1 MKVQVRL
8 GMFETNSSSVHTLT
22 MCSRKQLEDWKR
34 GDIVY
39 DGYNDDFVPIDELNE
54 HDLSKLDNDMYYT
67 YEGFYNSFGEDY
79 ETFERSQILDN
90 GQEVIGFGYFGHD

>member
-22 MCSRKQLEDWKR
+22 MCSRKQLEDWKK
-34 GDIVY
+34 GDVVY
-39 DGYNDDFVPIDELNE
+39 DEDSNDFVPIDELNE
-54 HDLSKLDNDMYYT
+54 SDLAELDHETYYT
-67 YEGFYNSFGEDY
+67 YEGFYESFGEWY
-79 ETFERSQILDN
+79 ETFERRQILDN